1 MKVKKV
7 AAISTNCRRQ
17 FESLESGKK
26 QKQGVVM
33 FKGKAQEKTNFNPIH
48 EHFQNDKKS
57 SLINN
62 LTPFSLHFLP
72 VLSKLFI

>member
-48 EHFQNDKKS
+48 EHFRNDK
-57 SLINN
+57 N
-62 LTPFSLHFLP
+62 
-72 VLSKLFI
+72 KLLDQ